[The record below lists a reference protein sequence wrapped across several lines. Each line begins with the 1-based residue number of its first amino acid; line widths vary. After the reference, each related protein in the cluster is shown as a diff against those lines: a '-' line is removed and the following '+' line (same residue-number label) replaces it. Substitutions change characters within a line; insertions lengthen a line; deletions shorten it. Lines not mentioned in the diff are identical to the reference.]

1 MKYWVLLAQYEPI
14 EHYLQ
19 LAQDAEQLGYE
30 GLLLADHV
38 VFPETFKTPHPLGH
52 PTFSYDLFPDPL
64 SMVVAMASVTRT
76 LRFATGVYVLPLRDP
91 FPVAKQVA
99 TTAMLSQYRL
109 SFGVGVGW
117 LPEEFALMGKDFR
130 TRDAR
135 TDEMIDILRDL
146 WDDGYAEYSGR
157 FYRFGRCAMFPVP
170 QQRIPIWVGGTSPA
184 AVRRAARCDG
194 YLPMN
199 TSFEQ
204 AKQLLRALEQARTAL
219 GKSID
224 GFDVM
229 LFVTNVD
236 DVTRYEQLAGLK
248 PNRGAVLLSN
258 PTLKDLNAKRRALDA
273 MAKQLRL

>member
-1 MKYWVLLAQYEPI
+1 MEYWVLLAQYEPV
-14 EHYLQ
+14 EDYLQ

-38 VFPETFKTPHPLGH
+38 VFPKTFTTPHPLGH
-52 PTFSYDLFPDPL
+52 PTLSNDLFPDPL

-76 LRFATGVYVLPLRDP
+76 LRFATGVYVLPMRDP

-99 TTAMLSQYRL
+99 TTAMLSRYRFA
-109 SFGVGVGW
+109 FGIGVGW

-157 FYRFGRCAMFPVP
+157 FYRFDRCAMFPVP
-170 QQRIPIWVGGTSPA
+170 QQHIPIWVGGTSPA
-184 AVRRAARCDG
+184 AIRRAARCDG

-204 AKQLLRALEQARTAL
+204 ATQLLRALEQARTAL
-219 GKSID
+219 GNSID

-229 LFVTNVD
+229 LFLTNFD
-236 DVTRYEQLAGLK
+236 DVARYQALEGLK

-258 PTLKDLNAKRRALDA
+258 PAHKDLNAKRRALEA
-273 MAKQLRL
+273 TAKRLRL